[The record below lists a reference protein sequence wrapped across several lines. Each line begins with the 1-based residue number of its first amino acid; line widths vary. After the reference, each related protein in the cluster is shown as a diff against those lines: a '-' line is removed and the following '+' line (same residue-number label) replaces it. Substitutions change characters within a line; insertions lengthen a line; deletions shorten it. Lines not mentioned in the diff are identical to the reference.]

1 MIRQQFLILL
11 MMAAGV
17 ASHAQTTVKRHH
29 FTVAKTDDIREA
41 IVKARSLPA
50 GDTAYIHF
58 AKGVYALQDPIV
70 LTAADNRPMVF
81 VGDGEEKPV
90 ISGGIRLTGWERT
103 PEGWWRCHV
112 PQVVRYKWRFEQLYV
127 NGRRAVRARTPNEKW
142 FKLTDMQ
149 EHIEVKGPDRIQPL
163 ASQKMMTRPE
173 NLATLRGLSESEA
186 GDVLA
191 TYYFKWDN
199 TCTFLLY
206 AEPDSGRFYTTGQG
220 QMSWN
225 PITKNTRFILE
236 NYRAAL
242 DAPGEWFLDRDG
254 TLLYIP
260 LPGEEMETAEVYA
273 PVLSQIVEIKGT
285 PNQRVSDKTFRNL
298 CFAHTAYYTPK
309 QGVPPEQAAADIEA
323 TIEMD
328 YADRIVIDNCE
339 IRHIGNYGIWIRH
352 DCSDNVVRHSLFYD
366 LGVGGMRVG

>member
-41 IVKARSLPA
+41 IVKARNLPA

-149 EHIEVKGPDRIQPL
+149 EHI
-163 ASQKMMTRPE
+163 
-173 NLATLRGLSESEA
+173 
-186 GDVLA
+186 
-191 TYYFKWDN
+191 
-199 TCTFLLY
+199 
-206 AEPDSGRFYTTGQG
+206 
-220 QMSWN
+220 
-225 PITKNTRFILE
+225 
-236 NYRAAL
+236 
-242 DAPGEWFLDRDG
+242 
-254 TLLYIP
+254 
-260 LPGEEMETAEVYA
+260 
-273 PVLSQIVEIKGT
+273 
-285 PNQRVSDKTFRNL
+285 
-298 CFAHTAYYTPK
+298 
-309 QGVPPEQAAADIEA
+309 
-323 TIEMD
+323 
-328 YADRIVIDNCE
+328 
-339 IRHIGNYGIWIRH
+339 
-352 DCSDNVVRHSLFYD
+352 
-366 LGVGGMRVG
+366 